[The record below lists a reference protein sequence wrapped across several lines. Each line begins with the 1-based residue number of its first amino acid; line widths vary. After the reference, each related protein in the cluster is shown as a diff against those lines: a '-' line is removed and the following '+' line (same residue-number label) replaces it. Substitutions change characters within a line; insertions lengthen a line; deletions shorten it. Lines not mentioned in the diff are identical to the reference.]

1 MSAAPL
7 SARVLRE
14 VDGDTFEARIRIWL
28 DQDLVRL
35 VRIAG
40 IDAPELKGHCP
51 GEREA
56 AAAARA
62 FLAGLLGEEVEL
74 LTVQSD
80 KYARR
85 VVAAVRLPDGKDLGR
100 ALLAAGHALPTKRGR
115 IVRCEAA
122 P

>member
-1 MSAAPL
+1 M
-7 SARVLRE
+7 RV

-51 GEREA
+51 GKREA
-56 AAAARA
+56 AEAARA
-62 FLAGLLGEEVEL
+62 FLAGLLPEEVILVE
-74 LTVQSD
+74 VHSD

-85 VVAAVRLPDGKDLGR
+85 GAAALRLPGGEDVGA
-100 ALLAAGHALPTKRGR
+100 ALLAAGHALPATGGR
-115 IVRCEAA
+115 VPRCESG